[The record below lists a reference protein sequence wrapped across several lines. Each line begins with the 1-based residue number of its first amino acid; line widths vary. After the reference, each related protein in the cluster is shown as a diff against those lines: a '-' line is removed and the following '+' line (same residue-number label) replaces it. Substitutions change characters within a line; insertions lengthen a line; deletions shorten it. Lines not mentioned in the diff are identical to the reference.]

1 MEGGVVTSGV
11 DAHVADG
18 RRARAASLSRYAITA
33 AFVAVIAL
41 AFHIAGGSGST
52 ATTNLSVLVLS
63 TLIAQVSLPRRELSS
78 LLLATSQRA
87 YFENPRHD
95 RRAVARPALPHMLSQ
110 TGRVYEGQ

>member
-1 MEGGVVTSGV
+1 MEGGVVA
-11 DAHVADG
+11 AHVDTRVVDG
-18 RRARAASLSRYAITA
+18 RQARFANLSRHAITA

-41 AFHIAGGSGST
+41 AFHISGASGST

-63 TLIAQVSLPRRELSS
+63 TLIAQVSLPRRELRS

-87 YFENPRHD
+87 HFENPRYD

-110 TGRVYEGQ
+110 TGRVHEGH

>member
-1 MEGGVVTSGV
+1 MEGGLVASGV
-11 DAHVADG
+11 DVPVVDG
-18 RRARAASLSRYAITA
+18 RQARFANLSRHAITA

-41 AFHIAGGSGST
+41 AFHISGASGST

-63 TLIAQVSLPRRELSS
+63 TLIAQVSLPRRQLRS

-95 RRAVARPALPHMLSQ
+95 RRAVARTALPHMLSQ
-110 TGRVYEGQ
+110 TGGVHEGH

>member
-11 DAHVADG
+11 DAHAADRG
-18 RRARAASLSRYAITA
+18 RARIANLSRHAITA

-41 AFHIAGGSGST
+41 AFHITGGSRAT

-63 TLIAQVSLPRRELSS
+63 TLIAQVSLPRRQLRS
-78 LLLATSQRA
+78 LLIASSKRA

-110 TGRVYEGQ
+110 TSRVHEAH